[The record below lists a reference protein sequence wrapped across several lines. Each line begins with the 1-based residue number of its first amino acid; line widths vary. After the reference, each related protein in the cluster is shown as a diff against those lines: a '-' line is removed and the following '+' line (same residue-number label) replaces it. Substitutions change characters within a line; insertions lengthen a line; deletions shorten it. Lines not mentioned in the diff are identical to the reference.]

1 MINQI
6 TTPELLFLGEYL
18 KSCHSNTN
26 FARSYTQIISDPN
39 LRSFCDKLVRE
50 DEMQEARIAQLVGIN
65 LQ

>member
-18 KSCHSNTN
+18 KSGHSNTN
-26 FARSYTQIISDPN
+26 FVRSCTQIISDPN

-50 DEMQEARIAQLVGIN
+50 DEMQEAKIAQLLGIN